1 MVPAGGASFKC
12 WRKRIKP
19 LRPWLIGL
27 RTPEI
32 ISELADV
39 VPFIYLCCKLSVV
52 EQSWATQPG
61 DPKAVIVKDG
71 DSLRLCDGQFWIE
84 LSLDED
90 NKKRMVCGNKFRSR
104 DACFFVVFLSEYSI
118 CYDSASDCFVARANE
133 VKLVKE
139 THCLGQAFSSIPCI
153 MTCKEE
159 LLAQPSTP
167 LSDTLDLRDY
177 SSEDDKEKKG
187 LGGLRSCSS
196 TSVTRTAEEKPS
208 NADNGVVVERQDI
221 CATISQW
228 IPTQNASGESLNG
241 LTGVET
247 DAHLDTLCTHADP
260 LRLYDAS
267 AQSNGAP
274 HRVFSN
280 SDVPLLSGGNSPL
293 LKSPGARTLPD
304 LNLDRLCLLE
314 NLADIPAAVQSTDRS
329 SFLHWLGAQEA
340 TVEICYLEETVH
352 AIDELQGIMPARP
365 FSEHFISFALSD

>member
-1 MVPAGGASFKC
+1 MVPIGSASFKC

-27 RTPEI
+27 RIPEI
-32 ISELADV
+32 ISELADI

-71 DSLRLCDGQFWIE
+71 DDR
-84 LSLDED
+84 
-90 NKKRMVCGNKFRSR
+90 
-104 DACFFVVFLSEYSI
+104 
-118 CYDSASDCFVARANE
+118 FVARANE

-153 MTCKEE
+153 MTCKEK

-167 LSDTLDLRDY
+167 YGLPFHRITYRSLAYSLSDSLDLRDY

-187 LGGLRSCSS
+187 LGGLRSCSN
-196 TSVTRTAEEKPS
+196 TSVTRTTEEKPS
-208 NADNGVVVERQDI
+208 NADNGVVVEKQDI
-221 CATISQW
+221 CAAISQW

-260 LRLYDAS
+260 LSLYDVS

-274 HRVFSN
+274 HRGENNRGSQLTSGDIVSGTEGELNHPKQISCTPPENVFSN
-280 SDVPLLSGGNSPL
+280 SDVPLLSGGNSPH
-293 LKSPGARTLPD
+293 LKSPGARAPPD
-304 LNLDRLCLLE
+304 LNSDRLCLLE
-314 NLADIPAAVQSTDRS
+314 NLADVPAAVQSTDRS

-352 AIDELQGIMPARP
+352 AIDELQGIVPARP
-365 FSEHFISFALSD
+365 FSEHFINFAFSD